1 MSNDLIAARRAR
13 LAALREHGVDPFQA
27 TRYPVTAHAA
37 DLATKYADLPAEGRA
52 EDETWA
58 LAGRVMSVRGQ
69 GKVLFVDLA
78 DRTGRFQ
85 LFVRYNDVGP
95 DAFGVF
101 QEVERGDIIGASGFV
116 FRTKMGEL
124 SLYVRSFEVIGKSL
138 QQLPD
143 KWHGLQDVEKRYRQR
158 YVDLI
163 VNPHVRDV
171 MITRSRIVAE
181 MRRFIDAQGFFE
193 VETPTLLNVA
203 GGASARPFLTHS
215 NALDIPLSLR
225 IATELYLKRLIV
237 GGMERVYEIGRI
249 WRNEGIDATH
259 NPEFT
264 MLELYAAFW
273 DVQDMMRFNEEL
285 MAHLVRSVHGE
296 ETIVYGDDAI
306 TFSTPFR
313 RLDYLGAFE
322 DIAGITREQLLDP
335 AQCAALL
342 REWGIPESPTHAHA
356 LDKLFERIVEP
367 TLLQPTFVY
376 GYPVVLSPLAKRMKD
391 DPELT
396 ERYELFAAHMEL
408 ANAFTELNDPDDQ
421 RRRFELQIAEK
432 AAGDEEIPP
441 PDWDFVTALEYGM
454 PPTAG
459 IGIGIDRLVMM
470 LTNNASIRDV
480 LLFPLQRPLPFGTA
494 DDGEEDEV
502 LAET

>member
-1 MSNDLIAARRAR
+1 MADLVAARRAR
-13 LAALREHGVDPFQA
+13 LAALREKGVDPFTA
-27 TRYPVTAHAA
+27 TRYDVTAHAA
-37 DLATKYADLPAEGRA
+37 DLATKYAELGEQGRA
-52 EDETWA
+52 ETETWSI
-58 LAGRVMSVRGQ
+58 AGRIMAARGQ
-69 GKVLFVDLA
+69 GKVIFFDVH

-85 LFVRYNDVGP
+85 LFVRKDDVG
-95 DAFGVF
+95 DEAFAIAK
-101 QEVERGDIIGASGFV
+101 EIERGDIAGASGFV
-116 FRTKMGEL
+116 FRTKMGDL
-124 SLYVRSFEVIGKSL
+124 ALHVRTLDVIGKSL
-138 QQLPD
+138 QPFPD
-143 KWHGLQDVEKRYRQR
+143 KWHGLQDPEKRYRRR

-171 MITRSRIVAE
+171 MIARSRIVAE
-181 MRRFIDAQGFFE
+181 MRRFIDARGFFE
-193 VETPTLLNVA
+193 VETPTLLTIA

-215 NALDIPLSLR
+215 NALDIPLKLR

-237 GGMERVYEIGRI
+237 GGMERVYEIGRTF
-249 WRNEGIDATH
+249 RNEGIDATH

-285 MAHLVRSVHGE
+285 MNHLARTVHGG
-296 ETIVYGDDAI
+296 ETVVRGEDAI
-306 TFSTPFR
+306 SFATPFR
-313 RLDYLGAFE
+313 RIGYLEAFE
-322 DIAGITREQLLDP
+322 EYGGVGREQLLDP
-335 AQCAALL
+335 VACAALL
-342 REWGIPESPTHAHA
+342 RDYGIPESPTHAHA

-367 TLLQPTFVY
+367 HLLQPTFVY

-396 ERYELFAAHMEL
+396 QRYELFAASMEL

-421 RRRFELQIAEK
+421 RRRFELQIAER

-459 IGIGIDRLVMM
+459 IGIGVDRLVMM

-480 LLFPLQRPLPFGTA
+480 LLFPLQRPLRDDEPDDDEEPVPTA
-494 DDGEEDEV
+494 
-502 LAET
+502 

>member
-1 MSNDLIAARRAR
+1 MYDDLLAARRAK
-13 LAALREHGVDPFQA
+13 LAALRQLGADPFAA
-27 TRYPVTAHAA
+27 TRFAVTAHAA
-37 DLATKYADLPAEGRA
+37 DLAARYAGLPPEGRD
-52 EDETWA
+52 EDAAWS
-58 LAGRVMSVRGQ
+58 LAGRIMAVRGQ

-78 DRTGRFQ
+78 DRTGTFQ
-85 LFVRYNDVGP
+85 LFVRFNDLG
-95 DAFGVF
+95 AERFAVF
-101 QEVERGDIIGASGFV
+101 QELERGDVVGASGFV
-116 FRTKMGEL
+116 FRTKLGEL
-124 SLYVRSFEVIGKSL
+124 SLYLRDFAVLSKGL
-138 QQLPD
+138 QPLPD
-143 KWHGLQDVEKRYRQR
+143 KWHGLQDVEKRYRRR

-171 MITRSRIVAE
+171 MIARSRIVAE
-181 MRRFIDAQGFFE
+181 MRRFIDGQGFFE

-225 IATELYLKRLIV
+225 IATELNLKRLIV
-237 GGMERVYEIGRI
+237 GGLERVYEIGRI

-273 DVQDMMRFNEEL
+273 DVHDMMRFNEEL
-285 MAHLVRSVHGE
+285 MAHLARTVSAAGD
-296 ETIVYGDDAI
+296 ETVVYGADAVS
-306 TFSTPFR
+306 FATPFR
-313 RLDYLGAFE
+313 RLDYLAAFK
-322 DIAGITREQLLDP
+322 DLAGIEREQLLDP
-335 AQCAALL
+335 AACFGLL
-342 REWGIPESPTHAHA
+342 REYGIPDSPSHAHA

-367 TLLQPTFVY
+367 ELLQPTFVY
-376 GYPVVLSPLAKRMKD
+376 GYPVVLSPLAKRMPH

-421 RRRFELQIAEK
+421 RRRFELQIAERE
-432 AAGDEEIPP
+432 AGDEEVPP

-459 IGIGIDRLVMM
+459 IGIGVDRLVMM

-480 LLFPLQRPLPFGTA
+480 LLFPLQRPLAAGSRDDDP
-494 DDGEEDEV
+494 DGE
-502 LAET
+502 